1 MAAKRGTLR
10 RGLKFCTESN
20 TMKMSSR
27 NNQLKHSQ
35 GSLKKAST
43 LAAVFLLA
51 IGWQTEISKADITN
65 TAKASGT
72 YAAMQIDSN
81 FSSAAVPVVTAIRS
95 LEVTKTPSITS
106 GVNAGQ
112 TITYTYTVKNNGNVT
127 ISAITLNDAHNA
139 AGPAPA
145 PASEVISIDAAP
157 LNDSSDASNL
167 DAIWDS
173 LAPGDTITFTGTYT
187 VKQSDVDTLQ

>member
-1 MAAKRGTLR
+1 
-10 RGLKFCTESN
+10 
-20 TMKMSSR
+20 MKNLHR

-51 IGWQTEISKADITN
+51 IVWQSEISKADITN
-65 TAKASGT
+65 TAQAFST
-72 YAAMQIDSN
+72 YASTSIGSN
-81 FSSAAVPVVTAIRS
+81 FSSAAVPVVAANPS
-95 LEVTKTPSITS
+95 LEVTKTPSVLF
-106 GVNAGQ
+106 GVSAGQ

-127 ISAITLNDAHNA
+127 ISAISLNDVHNA
-139 AGPAPA
+139 VGPAPA
-145 PASEVISIDAAP
+145 PATEFISTDAAP

-173 LAPGDTITFTGTYT
+173 LAPGDTITFTATYT